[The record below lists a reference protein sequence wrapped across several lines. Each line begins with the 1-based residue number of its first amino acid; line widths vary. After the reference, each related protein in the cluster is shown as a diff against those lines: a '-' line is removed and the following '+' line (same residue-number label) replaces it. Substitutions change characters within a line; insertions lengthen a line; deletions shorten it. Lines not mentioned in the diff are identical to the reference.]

1 MGFLIGAGIGL
12 GTLLILR
19 AVTEPREITLHLR
32 RYLPYAVAAAL
43 GGGISYLVS
52 KSALIALCVAL
63 LSIAGPVGIVS
74 HRRQKRRQA
83 LREAW
88 PELLDEVV
96 ASVRAGLGVGE
107 ALSLLEIRGPQ
118 IVRSEFAEFAAHLR
132 AVGRLNP
139 CLDELKA
146 KMADPMADRIIEAMR
161 LSHDLGGRDLA
172 KMLTNLAA
180 YVREDNRARGE
191 LLARQSWTVNGARL
205 AAVAPWLILLL
216 FSTRPG
222 TAQAFANPA
231 GAAVLVTGLLL
242 TVVAYLLMRRLGR
255 LPEEKRILDGADA

>member
-12 GTLLILR
+12 GALLVLR
-19 AVTEPREITLHLR
+19 AVTEPHEVTVNLR
-32 RYLPYAVAAAL
+32 KYFPYLVAAAA
-43 GGGISYLVS
+43 GGTIAYLISN
-52 KSALIALCVAL
+52 SALIALCVAL
-63 LSIAGPVGIVS
+63 LAGAIPVGIVR
-74 HRRQKRRQA
+74 HRQRRRRQA

-88 PELLDEVV
+88 PEVLDEVV

-107 ALSLLEIRGPQ
+107 ALSLLEVRGPQ
-118 IVRSEFAEFAAHLR
+118 IVRTDFAEFATHLR

-222 TAQAFANPA
+222 TSQAFANPT
-231 GAAVLVTGLLL
+231 GAVVLITGLVL
-242 TVVAYLLMRRLGR
+242 TVVAYLLMLRLGR